1 LEGVTIHTHK
11 SYLRALKRISK
22 ADQTNINA
30 AIAELA
36 GIIGN
41 PHQHSGAGVRRLHPG
56 VFEIRVDVRLRVM
69 FTVQA
74 GNVFLHPAGD
84 HDQVQDWLRNNL

>member
-1 LEGVTIHTHK
+1 MTVYPHK
-11 SYLRALKRISK
+11 SYLRALKKIPK
-22 ADQTNINA
+22 ADHASINA
-30 AIAELA
+30 AIARLA

-56 VFEIRVDVRLRVM
+56 IFEIRAGLRLRVV
-69 FTVQA
+69 FTVR
-74 GNVFLHPAGD
+74 NENIFLHTAGD